1 MSVDYFIVYNPLTYQ
16 LMDLMPG
23 NSLTPLDVIS
33 YLSGNDA
40 HQITSDNF
48 LKFIDFQP
56 QKQRATMVDALAI
69 EMYAGIYI
77 QNQLARLAGD
87 HVIVMVDGK
96 RKFFSTVIKEKKSL
110 PRAVF
115 ISAMSSSFPAAASAA
130 IVLNHAKIPVIIG
143 GIHAST
149 MSEDVDAFIRK
160 YSPHPELI
168 SSVKGGGDSVVIKDI
183 LNDLK
188 NNSLKREYSGE
199 KLIEN
204 GVWGDFQN
212 LESLEPLKINL
223 LNRLPVIKYT
233 PLKDFR
239 INPVA
244 PFTGCL
250 FSCRFCSISTLP
262 QKYKSVQFRDPDDF
276 VEELRSYQKRGVDF
290 KNRYYFFTPD
300 NLFPSRKNL
309 IAFLKKII
317 ESDLCINYAVQIS
330 IEVADDEE
338 LLGLIRASGGTHF
351 FIGLESLDMRNL
363 KHVDKHIVGDI
374 EKSGMSVEKY
384 YASKIKKIHDHG
396 ISVHGSFIV
405 GLPYDYFKSATD
417 NTGVDIT
424 KFCIRNRIGAQPS
437 TIVDLPGSV
446 FFNESQESNRC
457 LYGRKGTMDYFLS
470 LSIADLAET
479 NKIPPD
485 SLHNSPLVIASMVY
499 EISKKVGAPVRASI
513 NSAIIFIRSFIH
525 PTKNGKEF
533 NLWQRFIDAICSA
546 VSQTAVSL
554 YKEQGDSL
562 VRSKHG
568 VRGIMERLY
577 DMEKNPE
584 IRKRFKNYIPQFT
597 E

>member
-1 MSVDYFIVYNPLTYQ
+1 
-16 LMDLMPG
+16 MDLMPA
-23 NSLTPLDVIS
+23 NSITPVDVIS
-33 YLSGNDA
+33 YLTGQNA
-40 HQITSDNF
+40 REMTSDNF
-48 LKFIDFQP
+48 LRFIDCQP
-56 QKQRATMVDALAI
+56 EKQRATMVDALAI

-77 QNQLARLAGD
+77 QNQLARLAKD
-87 HVIVMVDGK
+87 HIIVMVDGK
-96 RKFFSTVIKEKKSL
+96 RKFFSQVIKEKKSL
-110 PRAVF
+110 PQAVF
-115 ISAMSSSFPAAASAA
+115 ISTMSSSFPAAAATA

-143 GIHAST
+143 GIHVST
-149 MSEDVDAFIRK
+149 MPEDVDTFIRK

-168 SSVKGGGDSVVIKDI
+168 SIVKGAGDSTVITSI
-183 LNDLK
+183 LDDLK
-188 NNSLKREYSGE
+188 NNSLKSEYSGYT
-199 KLIEN
+199 LIEN

-212 LESLEPLKINL
+212 LEPLAPLKINL
-223 LNRLPVIKYT
+223 LNRLPIIKYT

-250 FSCRFCSISTLP
+250 FSCKFCSISTLP
-262 QKYKSVQFRDPDDF
+262 KKYKSVQFRDPDDF
-276 VEELRSYQKRGVDF
+276 VEELRSYQTRTIDF

-300 NLFPSRKNL
+300 NLFSNKKNL
-309 IAFLKKII
+309 ISFLKKII

-338 LLGLIRASGGTHF
+338 LLRLIRASGGTHF
-351 FIGLESLDMRNL
+351 FIGLESLDIRNL
-363 KHVDKHIVGDI
+363 KHINKHNVRDI
-374 EKSGMSVEKY
+374 EKSGMTVEEY
-384 YASKIKKIHDHG
+384 YTSKIKIIHAHG

-405 GLPYDYFKSATD
+405 GLPYDYFNSTTD
-417 NTGVDIT
+417 NTGVNIT
-424 KFCIRNRIGAQPS
+424 KFCVRNRIGAQPS

-446 FFNESQESNRC
+446 FFNESQKNNSFI
-457 LYGRKGTMDYFLS
+457 YGKKGTMDYFLS

-499 EISKKVGAPVRASI
+499 EISKKVGSPIRATI
-513 NSAIIFIRSFIH
+513 NSAIIFVRSFIH
-525 PTKNGKEF
+525 PTKNGKGLK
-533 NLWQRFIDAICSA
+533 LWQRFMDAICSA

-554 YKEQGDSL
+554 YKEQGESL

-577 DMEKNPE
+577 DAEKNPE
-584 IRKRFKNYIPQFT
+584 IKKQFKHYISQFT